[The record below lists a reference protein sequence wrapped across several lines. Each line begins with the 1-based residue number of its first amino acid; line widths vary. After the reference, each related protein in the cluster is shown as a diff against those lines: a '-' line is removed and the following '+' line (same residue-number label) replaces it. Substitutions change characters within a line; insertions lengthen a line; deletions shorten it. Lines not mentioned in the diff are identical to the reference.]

1 MSIDQPTQKIPIFP
15 LNTVL
20 FPGGPLSL
28 RIFEPRYLDMV
39 RDCAAQDGEFGVNLI
54 VDGKEA
60 GETPST
66 VVMGTTARIQDFYTM
81 DDGLLGITA
90 VGVQRYRIL
99 KTAVRDNGLLTAE
112 VALVAPA
119 PAQSLK
125 TEHLLLRTLLER
137 LLDSV
142 SEHYNPQPVLI
153 EDADWVGS
161 RLSELLPLDGTTRQ
175 MLLELDDPGRRLD
188 RLLEIVPQLQSDQ
201 GSD

>member
-1 MSIDQPTQKIPIFP
+1 
-15 LNTVL
+15 
-20 FPGGPLSL
+20 
-28 RIFEPRYLDMV
+28 
-39 RDCAAQDGEFGVNLI
+39 
-54 VDGKEA
+54 
-60 GETPST
+60 
-66 VVMGTTARIQDFYTM
+66 
-81 DDGLLGITA
+81 GLLGITA

>member
-39 RDCAAQDGEFGVNLI
+39 RDCAAQDSEFGVNLI

-90 VGVQRYRIL
+90 IGVQRYRIL

-112 VALVAPA
+112 VALVPPA
-119 PAQSLK
+119 PTQPLK

-142 SEHYNPQPVLI
+142 SEHYNPQPVRL

-201 GSD
+201 GQD